1 MQRRNPKL
9 ETQKQPTP
17 IFGVDIPDKRRQPR
31 FKLEAAISVNSR
43 TCGRLKGQT
52 VDISESGIAAILKIE
67 VTLGELV
74 ELEFTLPSGPVIVYA
89 MVRQRSAFR
98 YGFQF
103 VKSAPSQ
110 GIIQAACRELAVEQ
124 ALLGEL

>member
-9 ETQKQPTP
+9 ETQKQPATV
-17 IFGVDIPDKRRQPR
+17 FGVDIPDKRRQPR
-31 FKLEAAISVNSR
+31 FKLEAAISINSR

-52 VDISESGIAAILKIE
+52 VDISESGIAAILKLE
-67 VTLGELV
+67 VPLGELV

-89 MVRQRSAFR
+89 MVRQRRAFR

-110 GIIQAACRELAVEQ
+110 EIIQAACRELAVEQ
-124 ALLGEL
+124 SLLGDL